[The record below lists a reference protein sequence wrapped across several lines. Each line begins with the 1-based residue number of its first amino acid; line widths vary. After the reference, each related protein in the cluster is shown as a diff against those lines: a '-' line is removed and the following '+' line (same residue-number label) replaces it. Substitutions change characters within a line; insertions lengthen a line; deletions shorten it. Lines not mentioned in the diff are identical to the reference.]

1 MIELSDDFKA
11 PALRATWHA
20 WKETDMTRY
29 QAGDGALI
37 VRRKATPMPR
47 VRHSPSWRDE
57 NYEVQV
63 AARIEDQS
71 RAALGLEYN
80 PQVAVFVE
88 LKRGQLNVYGPKGT
102 LASRD
107 WAAETAW
114 FRMVNRKNRVEIL
127 ASEDGRKWQSLIAAF
142 DASGFNHNE
151 QRSGF
156 QAARPALAASG
167 KGSVRFTDFR
177 YSETPTLSVLRP
189 STRLLRITGL
199 ARS

>member
-1 MIELSDDFKA
+1 MA
-11 PALRATWHA
+11 
-20 WKETDMTRY
+20 
-29 QAGDGALI
+29 
-37 VRRKATPMPR
+37 
-47 VRHSPSWRDE
+47 RDE